1 MHFDE
6 SQKLQQMQEFW
17 KHKQLEMLEEEHRL
31 TVENEV
37 THTSVYWSSLNI
49 LLATDAVSN
58 FESFLDFCSLT
69 TCLFIRK
76 EKRS

>member
-1 MHFDE
+1 MQSGVAEFVKLLLVVLNVQKREQLHFDE

-37 THTSVYWSSLNI
+37 THFCVLEFIKYF
-49 LLATDAVSN
+49 VSN
-58 FESFLDFCSLT
+58 
-69 TCLFIRK
+69 
-76 EKRS
+76 

>member
-1 MHFDE
+1 MQSGVAEFVKLLLVVLNVQKREQLHFDE

-37 THTSVYWSSLNI
+37 TRFCVLEFIKYF
-49 LLATDAVSN
+49 VSN
-58 FESFLDFCSLT
+58 
-69 TCLFIRK
+69 
-76 EKRS
+76 

>member
-1 MHFDE
+1 MQSGVAEFVKLLLVVLNVQKREQLHFDE

-37 THTSVYWSSLNI
+37 THFYVLEFIKYF
-49 LLATDAVSN
+49 VSN
-58 FESFLDFCSLT
+58 
-69 TCLFIRK
+69 
-76 EKRS
+76 